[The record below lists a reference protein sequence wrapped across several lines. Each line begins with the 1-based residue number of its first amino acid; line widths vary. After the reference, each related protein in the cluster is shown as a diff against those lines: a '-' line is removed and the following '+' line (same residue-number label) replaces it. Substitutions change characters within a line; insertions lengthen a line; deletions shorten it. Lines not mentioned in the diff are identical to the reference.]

1 MKKGWRVERLG
12 DIGKVSMCKR
22 IFKDQT
28 TTTGDIPFYKIGTF
42 GKEPDAYIS
51 KEIYDEFRKNFSF
64 PKKGDILISASGTIG
79 RRVKYDGKPA
89 YFQDSNIVWIDNDEK
104 QVLND
109 YLYHFYGACNWNSTK
124 GATISR
130 LYTTNLQQI
139 EIAYPPLPEQERIV
153 TLLDESFAALA
164 QVHANAARNLVNA
177 REVFEGVLEQ
187 EFQNAKEN
195 HISKNITELCEI
207 GDGNHGG
214 NYPKKSD
221 MRQSGVPFIRS
232 VNLVNG
238 HISDIDMRFISKEKH
253 KSLKK
258 GHLKTG
264 DVLFTNRGE
273 MGKSAVVD
281 ARYDDANL
289 NSQIAFFRCS
299 EQILPWYLYHILQ
312 SPFMQEHS
320 TKSQTG
326 AALQQLPIGI
336 ISKFEIP
343 LPPLAEQRAIVQR
356 LDGLARETRRLE
368 EVYRQK
374 VEDVEELRK
383 SILKEQLSMDN

>member
-1 MKKGWRVERLG
+1 
-12 DIGKVSMCKR
+12 
-22 IFKDQT
+22 
-28 TTTGDIPFYKIGTF
+28 
-42 GKEPDAYIS
+42 
-51 KEIYDEFRKNFSF
+51 
-64 PKKGDILISASGTIG
+64 
-79 RRVKYDGKPA
+79 
-89 YFQDSNIVWIDNDEK
+89 
-104 QVLND
+104 
-109 YLYHFYGACNWNSTK
+109 
-124 GATISR
+124 
-130 LYTTNLQQI
+130 
-139 EIAYPPLPEQERIV
+139 
-153 TLLDESFAALA
+153 LLDESFAALA

>member
-1 MKKGWRVERLG
+1 MKKGWEIKTLG
-12 DIGKVSMCKR
+12 EICEVLDSKR
-22 IFKDQT
+22 KPITKRDRTAGEYPYYGATGILDYVHEFIF
-28 TTTGDIPFYKIGTF
+28 
-42 GKEPDAYIS
+42 
-51 KEIYDEFRKNFSF
+51 
-64 PKKGDILISASGTIG
+64 
-79 RRVKYDGKPA
+79 
-89 YFQDSNIVWIDNDEK
+89 DEK
-104 QVLND
+104 LVLIGEDGAKWEAGEYTAFIAEGKYWVNNHAHVIRPNREVVLD
-109 YLYHFYGACNWNSTK
+109 EWIVYFLYVSDLHKYVTGLTVPKLNQEKMRS
-124 GATISR
+124 I
-130 LYTTNLQQI
+130 QI
-139 EIAYPPLPEQERIV
+139 PLPPLPEQERIV
-153 TLLDESFAALA
+153 SLLDESFAALA